1 MPRPVITSPQ
11 RKRRKDMNKMYVGRV
26 AASQLHFHSII
37 GDPHFNTALGGDA
50 AELRRDLAFV
60 AIDNVRA
67 AMGDDCARHA
77 LFLTPRQLGAN
88 RRVTDE
94 CFAASANERAHNG
107 SAIANVKLDA
117 VQCSLPLVDEDEV
130 WRVENPSAPSPHSI
144 SDRRGENGMFDRER
158 FECYSTNLRR
168 RTVLDQTPIFD
179 GIML

>member
-1 MPRPVITSPQ
+1 M
-11 RKRRKDMNKMYVGRV
+11 
-26 AASQLHFHSII
+26 QLHSIVS
-37 GDPHFNTALGGDA
+37 DTHVDTALGSDD
-50 AELRRDLAFV
+50 AELRCDFAFV
-60 AIDNVRA
+60 VIDNFRA

-94 CFAASANERAHNG
+94 RFAASANERAHNG

-117 VQCSLPLVDEDEV
+117 VQSSLAFVDEDEV

-158 FECYSTNLRR
+158 FECYSINLRR

>member
-1 MPRPVITSPQ
+1 MHILARIAHIWFVQNRVHMMRQ
-11 RKRRKDMNKMYVGRV
+11 RLIN
-26 AASQLHFHSII
+26 AA
-37 GDPHFNTALGGDA
+37 A
-50 AELRRDLAFV
+50 
-60 AIDNVRA
+60 
-67 AMGDDCARHA
+67 
-77 LFLTPRQLGAN
+77 
-88 RRVTDE
+88 
-94 CFAASANERAHNG
+94 ANERANNG

-179 GIML
+179 RTML